1 MSARL
6 ASRWAVASPNA
17 LAMPVVDAAW
27 PAARKHGAFFLA
39 HGRPGRMR
47 ISFRRPAPK
56 EKRTASRVEARFTI
70 PDDSGTGT
78 SQGSTIALDIGRRP
92 RPRSATAIHSPQPL
106 RCGRFMIFVRVVR
119 SKYLSVAIG
128 RARESKP
135 TQLGWTRTGSLW
147 KRPVAGSPSICSQPS
162 LPSL

>member
-27 PAARKHGAFFLA
+27 PAARKHGAFCLA

-119 SKYLSVAIG
+119 STYLSVAIG
-128 RARESKP
+128 RARELKP
-135 TQLGWTRTGSLW
+135 TQLGWARTGSLW